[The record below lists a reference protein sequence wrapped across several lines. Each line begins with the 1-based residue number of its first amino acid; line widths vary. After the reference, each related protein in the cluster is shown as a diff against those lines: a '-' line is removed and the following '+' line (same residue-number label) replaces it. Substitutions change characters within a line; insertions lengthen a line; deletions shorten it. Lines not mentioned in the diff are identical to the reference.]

1 MTVIWLQ
8 ETSVFCR
15 NHHCFGNNLNID
27 HFRYTVIP
35 ANQIHM
41 WINSVGLIM
50 AALPDSYWSVLHD
63 RLVEVITSPQLTQWK
78 YRNTPFQLFNFA
90 ATHDSLLENKF
101 SYTLALAHSMWHHA
115 GVGQISTVPQ

>member
-1 MTVIWLQ
+1 
-8 ETSVFCR
+8 
-15 NHHCFGNNLNID
+15 
-27 HFRYTVIP
+27 
-35 ANQIHM
+35 
-41 WINSVGLIM
+41 M